1 MAFVL
6 LTGIG
11 DLLGL
16 PKRLPVGIEHAING
30 VHVLAGMERF
40 GVKRLKQRI
49 TLLMSFL
56 ARAFALKKPI
66 VARAGVDGVWA
77 ETARGWSSCSPPGQ
91 PAALKQPTRDRTDD
105 KRQRG

>member
-16 PKRLPVGIEHAING
+16 PKRLSVGIEHAING
-30 VHVLAGMERF
+30 VHVPAGVERF

-56 ARAFALKKPI
+56 ARDFALKQPI

-77 ETARGWSSCSPPGQ
+77 EPPVTGPHARLRASPLP
-91 PAALKQPTRDRTDD
+91 
-105 KRQRG
+105 